1 MEEGSLRCDAN
12 VSIRPVGATGLGTKT
27 EIKNLNSFRN
37 VERAL
42 VYEIKRQIKEV
53 EAGRTIVQETRLWD
67 ANKLETRSMR
77 SKELAHDY
85 RYFPDPD
92 LVPIVVD
99 AETLESIRQALP
111 ELPEARQQRYVA
123 DFDLPAYDAE
133 VITEEREVADYFEA
147 VLAAL
152 PTADA
157 SAAKQAS
164 NWIMTDVLRV
174 LNEQGQS
181 MVDFP
186 IAPGQLAGLISLR
199 LEDAVSSTGANEIFE
214 VLLTEGGEARAIAEV
229 RNLLQVS
236 DDGALQPVVEEILDS
251 HPGQLG
257 QYLGGKEG
265 LIGFFIGQVM
275 RTFPGSPDPKRV
287 RELLIASIEA
297 RREA

>member
-1 MEEGSLRCDAN
+1 M
-12 VSIRPVGATGLGTKT
+12 
-27 EIKNLNSFRN
+27 
-37 VERAL
+37 VENRSEVLDRTFAAL
-42 VYEIKRQIKEV
+42 
-53 EAGRTIVQETRLWD
+53 
-67 ANKLETRSMR
+67 
-77 SKELAHDY
+77 
-85 RYFPDPD
+85 
-92 LVPIVVD
+92 
-99 AETLESIRQALP
+99 
-111 ELPEARQQRYVA
+111 A